1 MCVGTNP
8 NPPSR
13 LRFGR
18 YRVITRPSAT
28 LGQHCNS
35 ATPQQLTQIARRC
48 SSFTAP
54 GFGPRSTTRAGR
66 PLWSGAS
73 GTRRLWLLLNTKAVT
88 IVTNMG
94 RTGNGREGLCRA
106 AGSILSMAPGRSA
119 ALKLLGGDTGDSIM
133 LFEETAPA
141 GTETTFHLHR
151 DSDEVAYVL
160 SGEITFKIGDEVT
173 VGGPETCAFLPRG
186 VAQPG
191 RTPALKQGA
200 CCSCI
205 RRLLPAAFSRN
216 SWRGRP
222 GRPMAPKPT
231 KCDAGTAGKS
241 SVRRP
246 SSLRP

>member
-173 VGGPETCAFLPRG
+173 VGGPGTCAFLPRG
-186 VAQPG
+186 VPHAWKNTG
-191 RTPALKQGA
+191 R
-200 CCSCI
+200 
-205 RRLLPAAFSRN
+205 
-216 SWRGRP
+216 
-222 GRPMAPKPT
+222 
-231 KCDAGTAGKS
+231 
-241 SVRRP
+241 
-246 SSLRP
+246 